1 MLTLEEIVLARRR
14 KSRRPSTG
22 ALPEERV
29 LPGNPRC
36 RTAPCGRRPRSLH
49 RHRSGSEWAG
59 GGTHAGRAGPRT
71 SPCHTKAL
79 DEQCAIL
86 ASRLQQ
92 VHRDLRGSRGS
103 MSACPILPGQ
113 ISGGSSISRSLSS
126 YATSKQRHSPALQG
140 KNAPSSWRDH
150 SISTSSSQKQRKEEM
165 TRALADRLEQLQ
177 GMVDKLGSVFSS
189 ELQIQEIRNTAATRI
204 ASVVRMS
211 LVRARYFHMRM
222 VLRHWR
228 VRHSALTMMCIQ
240 EELQH
245 QEELQVALDGM
256 ASRRE
261 VRLKRRCYSMFRSL
275 GTRAKRRRQ
284 EAHTMQLRNIARRE
298 QHLAEAAFH
307 AWWEAAL
314 GQGSG
319 REVARRNKQRQV
331 ESRERLTARLAHRGE
346 VHVTVSVE
354 MVKKEMAQE
363 AVALTHRKR
372 DARQKAWVLRV
383 LHQEA
388 CRGHEKWQ
396 AAVTH
401 RQATLR
407 RTTFECWKCWARDC
421 CQREGLHLQQMGT
434 YTKSAGLRY
443 NMRRVERF
451 ARVHCLGPVFMAWSG
466 YSKRHFRATR
476 LQRKHLTLHLKG
488 HFTAWVAA
496 AKRLRSIRAM
506 AIKNWIEESSQNA
519 RAYFGAWQ
527 RFVQR
532 EKQRAADHER
542 LVALCRRSLTRRTTW
557 RIMRAWH
564 HLSVYGRVD
573 GLYSRP
579 QLITALAEEK
589 QHALALGEKAQQL
602 SHSLQEMENL
612 AMDYRR
618 QALARTREVRQC
630 EATAAQTTMALHH
643 AEQDVMRIQSLLDA
657 ATTISPPVL
666 NALRNMAP
674 DFNFQERGL
683 TAWARLR
690 AQNSAKAEED
700 RFQAR
705 LAALQ
710 LPSTKQLSA
719 DGGASSTTA
728 GGATHS
734 MATPGKSATRQL
746 TSPRDI
752 ACSPGIDAATQAEA
766 SEFDSSAAGAAAIAA
781 AAFAAGIKP
790 PLLPEEVQLLD
801 RTAWVLRE
809 APCEH
814 PTSDEQAMPD
824 GTTGSSGVGT
834 TRLTALHEFLQTGDC
849 RR

>member
-1 MLTLEEIVLARRR
+1 M
-14 KSRRPSTG
+14 P
-22 ALPEERV
+22 
-29 LPGNPRC
+29 
-36 RTAPCGRRPRSLH
+36 
-49 RHRSGSEWAG
+49 
-59 GGTHAGRAGPRT
+59 
-71 SPCHTKAL
+71 
-79 DEQCAIL
+79 
-86 ASRLQQ
+86 
-92 VHRDLRGSRGS
+92 
-103 MSACPILPGQ
+103 ACPILPGQ

-211 LVRARYFHMRM
+211 LVRARYLHMRM

-240 EELQH
+240 EEL
-245 QEELQVALDGM
+245 L
-256 ASRRE
+256 
-261 VRLKRRCYSMFRSL
+261 
-275 GTRAKRRRQ
+275 
-284 EAHTMQLRNIARRE
+284 
-298 QHLAEAAFH
+298 
-307 AWWEAAL
+307 
-314 GQGSG
+314 
-319 REVARRNKQRQV
+319 
-331 ESRERLTARLAHRGE
+331 
-346 VHVTVSVE
+346 
-354 MVKKEMAQE
+354 
-363 AVALTHRKR
+363 
-372 DARQKAWVLRV
+372 RQKEL
-383 LHQEA
+383 
-388 CRGHEKWQ
+388 
-396 AAVTH
+396 
-401 RQATLR
+401 
-407 RTTFECWKCWARDC
+407 
-421 CQREGLHLQQMGT
+421 QMGT

-506 AIKNWIEESSQNA
+506 AIKHWIEESSQNA

-728 GGATHS
+728 GGAMHS
-734 MATPGKSATRQL
+734 LANPGQSKNAIRQF

-752 ACSPGIDAATQAEA
+752 ACSPGIDAATQ
-766 SEFDSSAAGAAAIAA
+766 
-781 AAFAAGIKP
+781 
-790 PLLPEEVQLLD
+790 V
-801 RTAWVLRE
+801 
-809 APCEH
+809 C
-814 PTSDEQAMPD
+814 
-824 GTTGSSGVGT
+824 
-834 TRLTALHEFLQTGDC
+834 
-849 RR
+849 